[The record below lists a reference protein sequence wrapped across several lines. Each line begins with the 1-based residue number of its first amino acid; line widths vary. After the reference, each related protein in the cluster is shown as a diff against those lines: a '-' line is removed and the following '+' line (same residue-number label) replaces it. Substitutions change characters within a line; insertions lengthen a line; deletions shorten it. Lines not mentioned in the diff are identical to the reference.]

1 MEIKWTKDLPEKL
14 FSSMTGIDEEGNVY
28 HMTAKLN
35 QCICETVDGRKGV
48 GVRPQDALDHAM
60 QREVKK

>member
-14 FSSMTGIDEEGNVY
+14 FSSMTGIDEAGNVY
-28 HMTAKLN
+28 HMNASLDYCHCTLS
-35 QCICETVDGRKGV
+35 DGRRGC
-48 GVRPQDALDHAM
+48 GFTPQDALDHAM